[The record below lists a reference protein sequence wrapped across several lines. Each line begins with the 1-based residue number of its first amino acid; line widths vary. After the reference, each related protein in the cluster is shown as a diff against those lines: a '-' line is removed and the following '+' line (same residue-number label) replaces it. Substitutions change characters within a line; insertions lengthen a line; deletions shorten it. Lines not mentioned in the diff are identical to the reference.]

1 MFEHYIPTEDEE
13 QAAVFEW
20 ADLSAG
26 RWPELRLLFHIPNG
40 GLRNKV
46 TAARMKMLG
55 VKAGVPDL
63 FLPVARGKWNGL
75 FIEMKRRKG
84 GKLST
89 LQVDWMEALGRQGY
103 KTVVCLG
110 ADAAIAA
117 IEDYLL
123 QELRNERT

>member
-46 TAARMKMLG
+46 TAARMKVLG

-63 FLPVARGKWNGL
+63 FLPVARGDWFGL

-84 GKLST
+84 GKLSP
-89 LQVDWMEALGRQGY
+89 LQVDWIEALGRQGY

-123 QELRNERT
+123 QE